1 MKNNQELKPWEEYDP
16 KPWLSGR
23 VPKYYWIY
31 EDNIRD
37 ALQWLFE
44 DILDIENNNMI
55 SLNDFKNNKL
65 GGLMNYFNNSPYAA
79 INYVYPNKYKPW
91 EKCKV
96 PNNYWKDEYNVKD
109 ALRWLFEDKLDIE
122 NNDNIT
128 IDDFIKYNLR
138 GLMNYFNNSPYAAIN
153 YVYPNKYKP
162 WEKCKVPNSYWEN
175 EDNVKDALR
184 WLFEDKL
191 DIENNDN
198 ITIDDFIKYGLLGL
212 FYIYFNGSPYEA
224 INYVY
229 PNKYKP
235 WEKCMVLKGYWEDED
250 NVKEALQ
257 WLFEE
262 KLDIENNDN
271 ITIALNDFDKYG
283 LNGLV
288 KYFNNSP
295 YEAINYV
302 YPNRYKPWEKT
313 IVPKRYWEDE
323 DTVKEALLWLFE
335 EKLDIENNNITITRK
350 DFEKY
355 KLGTLL
361 LKYFNNSPYA
371 AINYL
376 YPNKYKAWEKSNV
389 PMNYW
394 KNEDNIKDA
403 LRWLFEEKC
412 NINNVTKKDFKKY
425 NLSGLLSGSFGN
437 SPINAKEYYKSIK

>member
-1 MKNNQELKPWEEYDP
+1 MKNKNNKELKPWEEYDP
-16 KPWLSGR
+16 KPWLNGR

-79 INYVYPNKYKPW
+79 INYIYPNKYKPW

-162 WEKCKVPNSYWEN
+162 WEKC
-175 EDNVKDALR
+175 
-184 WLFEDKL
+184 
-191 DIENNDN
+191 
-198 ITIDDFIKYGLLGL
+198 
-212 FYIYFNGSPYEA
+212 
-224 INYVY
+224 
-229 PNKYKP
+229 
-235 WEKCMVLKGYWEDED
+235 MVLKGYWEDED
-250 NVKEALQ
+250 NVKEALR

-288 KYFNNSP
+288 KHFNNSP

-412 NINNVTKKDFKKY
+412 NIDNVTKKDFKKY